1 MMNRIQPS
9 SGRRGLLFVAPALLL
24 GACGFQLRQPPNFA
38 FRTLYTGVAEGS
50 SLGNELKRQLLATG
64 KVAVLTEASQAMT
77 ADVVLDVLVDQRE
90 KIVVGLSATGQV
102 REFQLR
108 VRFKFRLRTP
118 QGRDLIPDTE
128 LLLQRDISFNET
140 AVLSKEAEEG
150 LLYRDMQSDIVQQ
163 VMRRLAAVRLG

>member
-1 MMNRIQPS
+1 MMARRPFPI
-9 SGRRGLLFVAPALLL
+9 GRRALLSAAPALLL
-24 GACGFQLRQPPNFA
+24 AGCGFQLRQPPKFA

-64 KVAVLTEASQAMT
+64 QVSVLTDPRQAAT